1 MFQSILNKNN
11 NNIGNKK
18 QVNEA
23 IEARITS
30 YTNIE
35 NEQMKTFI

>member
-23 IEARITS
+23 IEARI
-30 YTNIE
+30 
-35 NEQMKTFI
+35 KLHV